1 MSEPISRKAEIL
13 TCVLYL
19 FYIGEEVGFGSWIPT
34 YAVVEKLATPEG
46 ASILGSMF
54 WVSNTLFRIILLYV
68 QGKIS
73 SRLKVLLAGM
83 IGTSLLL
90 LLSAL
95 GGMKYFA
102 AYAGVILVGAF
113 LASMFALFITLPSE
127 FNFAV
132 TNSNTANFMMC
143 ASMGE
148 GALTMPI
155 GYAMGLFGPNML
167 FVLML
172 LFSLIM
178 YYVFSEL
185 MSTYEEDSKNRSP
198 INERLI
204 EDNGS
209 RTSEVMKPF

>member
-1 MSEPISRKAEIL
+1 
-13 TCVLYL
+13 
-19 FYIGEEVGFGSWIPT
+19 
-34 YAVVEKLATPEG
+34 LATPEG
-46 ASILGSMF
+46 ASILGSIF
-54 WVSNTLFRIILLYV
+54 WVSNTLFRIVLLYV

-90 LLSAL
+90 LLCAL
-95 GGMKYFA
+95 GGMKYIA

-113 LASMFALFITLPSE
+113 LASMFALFITLPGE
-127 FNFAV
+127 FNFAL

-155 GYAMGLFGPNML
+155 GYAMGLFGPDML

-172 LFSLIM
+172 FFSLIM

-185 MSTYEEDSKNRSP
+185 MSTYEEDAKNRSP

-204 EDNGS
+204 E
-209 RTSEVMKPF
+209 

>member
-1 MSEPISRKAEIL
+1 
-13 TCVLYL
+13 
-19 FYIGEEVGFGSWIPT
+19 
-34 YAVVEKLATPEG
+34 
-46 ASILGSMF
+46 
-54 WVSNTLFRIILLYV
+54 
-68 QGKIS
+68 
-73 SRLKVLLAGM
+73 
-83 IGTSLLL
+83 
-90 LLSAL
+90 
-95 GGMKYFA
+95 
-102 AYAGVILVGAF
+102 
-113 LASMFALFITLPSE
+113 
-127 FNFAV
+127 
-132 TNSNTANFMMC
+132 
-143 ASMGE
+143 
-148 GALTMPI
+148 MPI

>member
-1 MSEPISRKAEIL
+1 
-13 TCVLYL
+13 
-19 FYIGEEVGFGSWIPT
+19 
-34 YAVVEKLATPEG
+34 
-46 ASILGSMF
+46 LGSMF
-54 WVSNTLFRIILLYV
+54 WISNTSFRIILLYV
-68 QGKIS
+68 HGRIS

-83 IGTSLLL
+83 IGTSLLML
-90 LLSAL
+90 GFAL
-95 GGMKYFA
+95 GGLQYWA
-102 AYAGVILVGAF
+102 AYAGVVLVGAF
-113 LASMFALFITLPSE
+113 LASMFALFITLPGE
-127 FNFAV
+127 FNFKV

-178 YYVFSEL
+178 YYVFQDL
-185 MSTYEEDSKNRSP
+185 LATYEEDSKNRSP

-204 EDNGS
+204 DDN
-209 RTSEVMKPF
+209 